1 MHISLTIKLNYEG
14 DMRMPKTPAQK
25 MFHSMDDNGNFS
37 EVALPVLL
45 ITR

>member
-25 MFHSMDDNGNFS
+25 IKCFIQWMIMETF
-37 EVALPVLL
+37 LKLL
-45 ITR
+45 YLYC